1 MQNETKDDPTRVIV
15 GPLVLSYP
23 ALFTPRAGD
32 EAGQEPRYSAEFW
45 VYADNQRAGEIN
57 GKLVSA
63 MTAACAEK
71 GVPYNAHSM
80 PALKP
85 VDPAKTDGKQVW
97 FFRANSNMA
106 PELYVKRA
114 NGGSL
119 EPANPSDNMYA
130 GCIVYVALK
139 AAYYNFQP
147 QAGGVAKGVKFY
159 LNSVC
164 QTGDGPRLATKP
176 DFSAAFNAPHVTVSE
191 FTTPP
196 SAATAFASHPGM
208 APAPPAPQW
217 QQAAPTPPA
226 PPWQQA
232 TPAPPAPQ
240 WQQAAPAPPAP
251 QWQQATPAPPAPP
264 APQWQQA
271 APAPPAPPWQQ
282 AASGPPPGITPQS
295 WALQPPAVPGWG
307 PEPF

>member
-1 MQNETKDDPTRVIV
+1 MQNEAKDDPTRVIV

-32 EAGQEPRYSAEFW
+32 ETGQEPRYSAEFW
-45 VYADNQRAGEIN
+45 LYSDNQRAGEIN
-57 GKLVSA
+57 GKLVAA

-85 VDPAKTDGKQVW
+85 VDPAKTEGKQVW
-97 FFRANSNMA
+97 FFRANSQMP

-114 NGGSL
+114 NGGFL
-119 EPANPSDNMYA
+119 EPATPSDNMYA

-139 AAYYNFQP
+139 AAYYSFQP

-164 QTGDGPRLATKP
+164 QTGDGPRLASKP

-196 SAATAFASHPGM
+196 SSATAFASHP
-208 APAPPAPQW
+208 AIAPWQQAQQIPPAPPAPQ
-217 QQAAPTPPA
+217 A
-226 PPWQQA
+226 PPI
-232 TPAPPAPQ
+232 PPAPQ

-251 QWQQATPAPPAPP
+251 QWP
-264 APQWQQA
+264 
-271 APAPPAPPWQQ
+271 Q
-282 AASGPPPGITPQS
+282 AASGPPSGTTPQS
-295 WALQPPAVPGWG
+295 WVPQPPAVPGWG
-307 PEPF
+307 KEPF